1 MEKFLQYTFWGNTV
15 YSWLFAVGIVV
26 VSILVIRLFRYV
38 ILKRLKTWSAT
49 TSATWDDIL
58 VLGIERL
65 VVPILYVGSFYF
77 AVSTLQLSPKADKVV
92 HIIYM
97 AALTLC
103 VLRLISAVFRRLLMS
118 VAKRRA
124 EHGEGEQSV
133 SGLMIVL
140 NIVIWILGI
149 IFLID
154 NLGYNVTT
162 LITGLGIGGIA
173 VALAAQTILGD
184 LFSYFAIFFDKPF
197 EIGDSITIGDQSGTV
212 EKIGIKTTRIRT
224 LSGDQLVCS
233 NSDLTNSRVNN
244 FKRLETRRIVFTLRV
259 IYNTPPEILEEIP
272 DLVKVIIDKQPH
284 VEYGRGHLAAFGDWS
299 LNFEFVY
306 NVLSPDYGIYMD
318 VQHAIYLE
326 IVKIFKEKKI
336 RFAFPTQPFIDGDT
350 EGPYDDSEITES

>member
-1 MEKFLQYTFWGNTV
+1 MEKFLQYTFLGNTV
-15 YSWLFAVGIVV
+15 YSWLFAMGIVV
-26 VSILVIRLFRYV
+26 VSVIGIRLFRFV
-38 ILKRLKTWSAT
+38 VLKRLKTWSAS
-49 TSATWDDIL
+49 TSATWDDLL
-58 VLGIERL
+58 VIGIERL
-65 VVPILYVGSFYF
+65 IVPILYVGSMYF
-77 AVSTLQLSPKADKVV
+77 AISTLRLSPQADKVL

-97 AALTLC
+97 AALTFC
-103 VLRLISAVFRRLLMS
+103 VLRLVSAVFRRLLMK
-118 VAKRRA
+118 VTKRRN
-124 EHGEGEQSV
+124 EQGDGEQSV

-173 VALAAQTILGD
+173 VALAAQTVLGD

-244 FKRLETRRIVFTLRV
+244 FKRLENRRIVFVLRV
-259 IYNTPPEILEEIP
+259 IYNTPSEKLEEIP
-272 DLVKVIIDKQPH
+272 GLVKAIIDKQPH
-284 VEYGRGHLAAFGDWS
+284 VDYGRGHLADLADWS
-299 LNFEFVY
+299 INFEFVY

-326 IVKIFKEKKI
+326 ILKVFKEKSI
-336 RFAFPTQPFIDGDT
+336 CFAFPTQPFITDDAEGDVT
-350 EGPYDDSEITES
+350 E

>member
-1 MEKFLQYTFWGNTV
+1 MEKFLHYTFWGNTV
-15 YSWLFAVGIVV
+15 YSWLFALGIVI
-26 VSILVIRLFRYV
+26 VSVIGIKLFRYV
-38 ILKRLKTWSAT
+38 ILKRLKTWSVS
-49 TSATWDDIL
+49 TSATWDDLL
-58 VLGIERL
+58 VIGMERL
-65 VVPILYVGSFYF
+65 VVPILYVGFLYV
-77 AVSTLQLSPKADKVV
+77 AVSTLRLSPKADKVL

-97 AALTLC
+97 AALTFC
-103 VLRLISAVFRRLLMS
+103 VLRLISAVFRRLLMT
-118 VAKRRA
+118 VARRKN
-124 EHGEGEQSV
+124 GEDAGEQSV

-140 NIVIWILGI
+140 NVIIWILGI

-154 NLGYNVTT
+154 NLGYSVTT

-184 LFSYFAIFFDKPF
+184 LFSYFSIFFDKPF

-259 IYNTPPEILEEIP
+259 IYNTPSEKLEEIP
-272 DLVKVIIDKQPH
+272 GLVKTIIDKQPQ
-284 VEYGRGHLAAFGDWS
+284 VEYSRGHLAELGDWS
-299 LNFEFVY
+299 INFEFVY
-306 NVLSPDYGIYMD
+306 SVLSPDYGVYMD

-326 IVKIFKEKKI
+326 IIKIFKEREI
-336 RFAFPTQPFIDGDT
+336 CFAFPTQPFITGEA
-350 EGPYDDSEITES
+350 EGESEIN

>member
-1 MEKFLQYTFWGNTV
+1 MCMEKFLQHTFWGNTV
-15 YSWLFAVGIVV
+15 YSWLFALGIVI
-26 VSILVIRLFRYV
+26 VSMLGIRLFRYV
-38 ILKRLKTWSAT
+38 VLKRLKTWSAS
-49 TSATWDDIL
+49 TSVTWDDLL
-58 VLGIERL
+58 VIGIERL
-65 VVPILYVGSFYF
+65 IVPILYVGFLYF
-77 AVSTLQLSPKADKVV
+77 AISTLRLSPKADKVV

-97 AALTLC
+97 AALTFC
-103 VLRLISAVFRRLLMS
+103 VLRLISAVFRRLLMTVTRVKS
-118 VAKRRA
+118 N
-124 EHGEGEQSV
+124 EESGEQSV

-140 NIVIWILGI
+140 NVVIWILGI

-154 NLGYNVTT
+154 NLGYSVTT

-184 LFSYFAIFFDKPF
+184 LFSYFSIFFDKPF

-259 IYNTPPEILEEIP
+259 VYNTSHEVLEEIP
-272 DLVKVIIDKQPH
+272 GLVKNIIDKQPQ
-284 VEYGRGHLAAFGDWS
+284 VEFSRGHLSALGDWS
-299 LNFEFVY
+299 INFEFVY
-306 NVLSPDYGIYMD
+306 NVLSPDYGVYMD

-326 IVKIFKEKKI
+326 IIKVFKERSI
-336 RFAFPTQPFIDGDT
+336 CFAFPTQPLLT
-350 EGPYDDSEITES
+350 NESENNPDDSNT

>member
-1 MEKFLQYTFWGNTV
+1 MGEFLQREFWGNTV
-15 YSWLFAVGIVV
+15 YAWGIALSIVAVAFVM
-26 VSILVIRLFRYV
+26 IRLFRYV
-38 ILKRLKTWSAT
+38 VLKRLKKWSVS
-49 TSATWDDIL
+49 TSVTWDDLL

-65 VVPILYVGSFYF
+65 LVRCFYVGACYL
-77 AVSTLQLSPKADKVV
+77 AITTLELSPKADKLVN
-92 HIIYM
+92 IGYM
-97 AALTLC
+97 CVLTYFI
-103 VLRLISAVFRRLLMS
+103 LRLISAVIRRIL
-118 VAKRRA
+118 VAFVVPKQ
-124 EHGEGEQSV
+124 GPISDEQPA
-133 SGLMIVL
+133 GGFLIIV
-140 NIVIWILGI
+140 NIVIWIIGI

-162 LITGLGIGGIA
+162 LVTGLGIGGIA

-244 FKRLETRRIVFTLRV
+244 FKRLENRRIVFPLRV
-259 IYNTPPEILEEIP
+259 VYNTPTEILAEIP
-272 DLVKVIIDKQPH
+272 GIVKDIIDKQPH
-284 VEYGRGHLAAFGDWS
+284 VAYGRGHLAALGDWS
-299 LNFEFVY
+299 INFEFVY

-326 IVKIFKEKKI
+326 IIKTFKERSI
-336 RFAFPTQPFIDGDT
+336 CFAFPTQPFLTDNDG
-350 EGPYDDSEITES
+350 SEAYSE